1 LLKHEVVE
9 GVLNLGIH
17 GVQQED
23 FSLACVQ
30 FLITGLK
37 LLVTEA
43 SATSGPNPA
52 IEEKKKE
59 DVLDRKSRRGL
70 NSLKVPTTPAAV
82 PPSKQAGTTVQ
93 GGSGVA
99 GASSKPLIAQ
109 LLKCKSQFRFWIM
122 CLLSTTNSRM
132 NQAAIDL
139 ITLSIDRKRDFVAV
153 FSVPSIGWALTSVC
167 ARNERD
173 ESARESALKRLIDL
187 SRVVTSVGAHLHN
200 TFVHELAERLA
211 VKLALPAS
219 WEKHVANANK
229 RTVELDL
236 ENALILVV
244 DKRLDVQCRSEVLCW
259 IRSMMLADPS
269 ARRFLSHSGGLVEA
283 TYAIFK
289 GDLGHFPLVF
299 KTRSIELLGDS
310 FYDAS
315 ARSLRTMFHPTVL
328 FRSQHT
334 NAITSEAFTFFM
346 EQILL
351 LLDEERR
358 SRVVEQE
365 VLTAQE
371 EEALAAQETEG
382 AVKELESTIT
392 HKESASKRNVLDMV
406 TQELIVGLGY
416 VLVGMLHENAPIK
429 MIAVKRGLCERAL
442 DLLANS
448 DSLPCRRLGSDIL
461 GVVCRG
467 APSLSRHILSLG
479 LGSEFIVCT
488 TSRSERESFPPV
500 LEAIFGII
508 RQMEAAPP
516 PKPDM
521 SALDQLSE
529 AKRNA
534 KLKEFDAFVAN
545 FRMQEQTRLGDLEP
559 LCVSSLHLLSIFC
572 GADYGIQNGLD
583 LRWSTVRESLRFVH
597 SNLRSRCWSNSI
609 IFDILAK
616 IVLRPNPAV
625 AFTVSVTPC
634 THMPSISVQKACTQ
648 ALMCHFCCT
657 HSNPLFALTH
667 RFFSYS
673 QACAK
678 MKRHRLNL
686 MTRISSQRIS

>member
-1 LLKHEVVE
+1 MPPVVPKKQKTVRRRTPDTNEDPEVRRFMRGKKRCCNDRDAFDCIVLIQVRRALDWLRREAQKVQDAGEAARTKESSNARRAIAVLADANVPLERFYEEQMALSTIALFLRQGTSAEMQGEVVRMLARAAVAAQRKKGGSENSGDIVFKRTSSADSKHKDLQCLLGVTYMAIRSLLEIAKQSRGDGPQVDAFALVAELMRENEEVQAEALRCDVVSLVTEKMDGGHDPLGQAAAASCAAMIITDQGIKLMVDSHTMSKICKLLCSHAETVKTAAADALAFFAGCKGLQEELAQLCVFERLERLLCEPNYRLVASSLRAMVVFLRMKGKTDEDAARLRRYVSVLLKHEVVE

-70 NSLKVPTTPAAV
+70 NSLKVPTTPAAAS
-82 PPSKQAGTTVQ
+82 PSKQAGTTVQ

-259 IRSMMLADPS
+259 IRSMMHADPS

-289 GDLGHFPLVF
+289 GD
-299 KTRSIELLGDS
+299 
-310 FYDAS
+310 
-315 ARSLRTMFHPTVL
+315 
-328 FRSQHT
+328 
-334 NAITSEAFTFFM
+334 
-346 EQILL
+346 
-351 LLDEERR
+351 
-358 SRVVEQE
+358 
-365 VLTAQE
+365 
-371 EEALAAQETEG
+371 
-382 AVKELESTIT
+382 
-392 HKESASKRNVLDMV
+392 
-406 TQELIVGLGY
+406 
-416 VLVGMLHENAPIK
+416 
-429 MIAVKRGLCERAL
+429 
-442 DLLANS
+442 
-448 DSLPCRRLGSDIL
+448 
-461 GVVCRG
+461 
-467 APSLSRHILSLG
+467 
-479 LGSEFIVCT
+479 
-488 TSRSERESFPPV
+488 
-500 LEAIFGII
+500 
-508 RQMEAAPP
+508 
-516 PKPDM
+516 
-521 SALDQLSE
+521 
-529 AKRNA
+529 
-534 KLKEFDAFVAN
+534 
-545 FRMQEQTRLGDLEP
+545 
-559 LCVSSLHLLSIFC
+559 
-572 GADYGIQNGLD
+572 
-583 LRWSTVRESLRFVH
+583 
-597 SNLRSRCWSNSI
+597 
-609 IFDILAK
+609 
-616 IVLRPNPAV
+616 
-625 AFTVSVTPC
+625 
-634 THMPSISVQKACTQ
+634 
-648 ALMCHFCCT
+648 
-657 HSNPLFALTH
+657 
-667 RFFSYS
+667 
-673 QACAK
+673 
-678 MKRHRLNL
+678 
-686 MTRISSQRIS
+686 